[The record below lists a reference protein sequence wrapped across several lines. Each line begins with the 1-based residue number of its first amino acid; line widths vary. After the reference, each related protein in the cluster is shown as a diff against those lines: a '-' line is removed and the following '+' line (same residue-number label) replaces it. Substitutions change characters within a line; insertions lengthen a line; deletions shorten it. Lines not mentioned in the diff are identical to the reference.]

1 MTINTFPGVLQPH
14 KWENAMSIDR
24 KAWGFR
30 RDARLEDYFT
40 TFELISELVV
50 TVSCGGK
57 FESLT
62 YNFQIIFWFGF

>member
-1 MTINTFPGVLQPH
+1 MT
-14 KWENAMSIDR
+14 IDR

-40 TFELISELVV
+40 TFDLISELVV

-57 FESLT
+57 F
-62 YNFQIIFWFGF
+62 QI